1 MRRGAWVGSEKLDD
15 AKLMQ
20 INPAFDEAKD
30 HY

>member
-15 AKLMQ
+15 AKANADQ
-20 INPAFDEAKD
+20 SGFDEAKE